1 MSTNEALDTTTSPM
15 PDYLHDGKGLMS
27 WLTSTDH
34 KRIGVMY
41 LIAIMVFFLFAVA
54 LGFLIRLELFAPGEQ
69 VLDHDLYNRVIT
81 LHGVTMVF
89 LFIIPSIPAV
99 FGNFV
104 LPIQVGANDVAFPRL
119 NLASWYL
126 YMIGGLFA
134 LLSVGLGGIDTGWTF
149 YIPYATDTST
159 RVLFPIL
166 AAFILGWSSILTG
179 INMIVTVHRLR
190 APGMGWFQMPLFT
203 WAMYATS
210 WIQVLATPVVGIT
223 ILMILMERY
232 LNVGIFDPAKGG
244 DPILYQHMFW
254 IYSHPAVYIMIL
266 PGMGVASDVIS
277 AFCKRTV
284 FGYRF
289 VAYSSLA
296 IAGIGSLVWAHHMF
310 TSGMADTAR
319 IVFSLL
325 TFLVAIPSAV
335 KVFNWLAT
343 MYKGSIHLGTPLI
356 MTLIFIFL
364 FCIGGFT
371 GLMQGALATD
381 IHIHDTSFI
390 VAHFHYTMFGGGG
403 LMFFAAMHYWF
414 PKMFG
419 RMYNKK
425 IAKTAAVLFFIGF
438 NTLYVP
444 LFFAGYAGMP
454 RRYADYLP
462 EYEIYHK
469 ISTIGSWILIPSLL
483 LMFGNLLVALR
494 RGKRA
499 ESNPWGGVTLEWLV
513 PSPPP
518 THQFPTVP
526 VVEGPAYHYPE
537 ESSDD

>member
-1 MSTNEALDTTTSPM
+1 MSTNEALDTTTPM
-15 PDYLHDGKGLMS
+15 PDYLHDQKGLMS

-34 KRIGVMY
+34 KRIGIMY
-41 LIAIMVFFLFAVA
+41 LIAIMVFFLFAVG

-69 VLDHDLYNRVIT
+69 VMDHDLYNRVIT

-126 YMIGGLFA
+126 YMIGGIFA

-159 RVLFPIL
+159 RVLFPII

-190 APGMGWFQMPLFT
+190 VPSMGWFQMPLFT

-210 WIQVLATPVVGIT
+210 WIQVLATPVIGIT

-232 LNVGIFDPAKGG
+232 LNIGIFDPAKGG
-244 DPILYQHMFW
+244 DPILYQHLFW
-254 IYSHPAVYIMIL
+254 FYSHPAVYIMIL

-319 IVFSLL
+319 VVFSLL

-343 MYKGSIHLGTPLI
+343 MYKGSITLGTPFI

-364 FCIGGFT
+364 FSIGGFT
-371 GLMQGALATD
+371 GLVQGALATD
-381 IHIHDTSFI
+381 IHIHDTAFI

-403 LMFFAAMHYWF
+403 LMFFTAMHYWF

-419 RMYNKK
+419 RMYNEK

-483 LMFGNLLVALR
+483 LMFGNLLVAIW

-499 ESNPWGGVTLEWLV
+499 ESNPWGGVTLEWKV

-518 THQFPTVP
+518 THQFVTVP
-526 VVEGPAYHYPE
+526 VVTGAAYEYPE
-537 ESSDD
+537 ESSDE

>member
-1 MSTNEALDTTTSPM
+1 M
-15 PDYLHDGKGLMS
+15 
-27 WLTSTDH
+27 
-34 KRIGVMY
+34 I
-41 LIAIMVFFLFAVA
+41 
-54 LGFLIRLELFAPGEQ
+54 
-69 VLDHDLYNRVIT
+69 
-81 LHGVTMVF
+81 F
-89 LFIIPSIPAV
+89 LFIIPGMPAAL
-99 FGNFV
+99 GNFV
-104 LPIQVGANDVAFPRL
+104 LPIMLGAKDVAVPKL
-119 NLASWYL
+119 NLGSYYL
-126 YMIGGLFA
+126 YVIGAVF
-134 LLSVGLGGIDTGWTF
+134 SVVSIVSGGVDTGWTF

-190 APGMGWFQMPLFT
+190 TPSMGWFQMPLFT

-223 ILMILMERY
+223 ILMILMERF
-232 LNVGIFDPAKGG
+232 LGIGIFDPAKGG

-266 PGMGVASDVIS
+266 PGMGIASDVI
-277 AFCKRTV
+277 ATFCRRTV

-289 VAYSSLA
+289 VAYSSMA

-319 IVFSLL
+319 VVFSLL

-343 MYKGSIHLGTPLI
+343 MYKGSIHLGTPFVLS
-356 MTLIFIFL
+356 LIFVFL

-371 GLMQGALATD
+371 GLVQGALATD
-381 IHIHDTSFI
+381 IHVHDTSFI
-390 VAHFHYTMFGGGG
+390 VAHFHFTMFGGGG
-403 LMFFAAMHYWF
+403 VMFFAALHYWF

-419 RMYNKK
+419 KTYNEKVGA
-425 IAKTAAVLFFIGF
+425 IASVLFFIGF

-462 EYEIYHK
+462 EYHIYHE
-469 ISTIGSWILIPSLL
+469 ISTFGSWILISSLL
-483 LMFGNLLVALR
+483 LMFGHLIVALR
-494 RGKRA
+494 RGKPA
-499 ESNPWGGVTLEWLV
+499 EANPWHGTTLEWKV

-518 THQFPTVP
+518 THQFPSPP
-526 VVEGPAYHYPE
+526 VVTGEAYDYSRQEPA
-537 ESSDD
+537 